1 MITNFELRPD
11 GNIKV
16 SPLTGYSTAIA
27 AGMACL
33 VRFEYAE
40 TDANLLANKMENLQL
55 VLKPAQA
62 VELARALSNMAE
74 TIFRQQQTDAPN

>member
-1 MITNFELRPD
+1 MISNFDLLPD

-33 VRFEYAE
+33 VRLAE
-40 TDANLLANKMENLQL
+40 SDANLLANKMDNLQL
-55 VLKPAQA
+55 VLTPAQA
-62 VELARALSNMAE
+62 VELAQALSNMAE
-74 TIFRQQQTDAPN
+74 VVFRQQQTGVPN